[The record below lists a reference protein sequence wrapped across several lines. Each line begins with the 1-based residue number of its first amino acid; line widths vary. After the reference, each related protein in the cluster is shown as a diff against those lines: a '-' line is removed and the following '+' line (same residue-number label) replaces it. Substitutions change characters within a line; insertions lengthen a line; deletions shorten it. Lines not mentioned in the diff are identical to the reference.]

1 MKKFVDLPE
10 LNKFLKHALHFR
22 REEILNE
29 VYLGTSSGFDS
40 RDTLVIRE
48 IEKKEREILTRFY
61 EETNLS
67 DLYTEER
74 IGRYFSNGC
83 RCHVALKRGKIV
95 GHLWWG
101 GRDLKFKYCDPALRF
116 IRDRYN
122 LREEDIV
129 AVDFFVLPE
138 ERGSG
143 TSLEFMSKVWQSLHG
158 LGYNRCFG
166 TVAPSNRGA
175 RWTYKLLGHRDI
187 GKIVIHRIFNYIV
200 FIDGKLYFSPHALSS

>member
-1 MKKFVDLPE
+1 MGLLKH
-10 LNKFLKHALHFR
+10 FLKHALYVR

-29 VYLGTSSGFDS
+29 GYLGAPSEYDS
-40 RDTLVIRE
+40 RETLVIRE
-48 IEKKEREILTRFY
+48 IEEKEREVLTSFY
-61 EETNLS
+61 EESNLR

-83 RCHVALKRGKIV
+83 KCHVAMKLDRVV

-116 IRDRYN
+116 IGDRYN
-122 LREEDIV
+122 MGKEDIV

-143 TSLEFMSKVWQSLHG
+143 TSLEFMSKVWRSLHE
-158 LGYNRCFG
+158 LGYNRCLG
-166 TVAPSNRGA
+166 TVAPNNRGA
-175 RWTYKLLGHRDI
+175 RWTYKLLGHRDLR
-187 GKIVIHRIFNYIV
+187 KIVIHRIFNYFV
-200 FIDGKLYFSPHALSS
+200 LIDGKLYFSPHVLSS